1 VTERVGTLLNA
12 PPKPH
17 PVTVLAPAPIVYDPR
32 GGLRNRAK
40 GGPHLRHQQNNLK
53 RIRHGLYIAFERA
66 DRALRLMLVPGAKAK
81 VARRYSGDAV
91 SYFHWRL
98 ILTAALR

>member
-1 VTERVGTLLNA
+1 
-12 PPKPH
+12 
-17 PVTVLAPAPIVYDPR
+17 
-32 GGLRNRAK
+32 
-40 GGPHLRHQQNNLK
+40 
-53 RIRHGLYIAFERA
+53 
-66 DRALRLMLVPGAKAK
+66 LMLVPGAKAK